1 MARYQIIFSYDG
13 THFHGSQRQAATRT
27 TQLEME
33 KALKKIG
40 WQGKSILLAGRTD
53 SGTHAS
59 GQVAAFDLP
68 WKYGTD
74 RLQAALN
81 SHLPDDIAVKYVSMV
96 ADDFH
101 PRFDAR
107 SRCYRYRLFC
117 SDVREPLRE
126 RYAWRVWPPVR
137 KLNSLAGFLKGS
149 HDFILFGTPPKPGG
163 NSVRNIMNAAW
174 DQVGDEWEFIIQA
187 DAFLYRM
194 IRRLVFVQVAVGQGR
209 LEKGVLRRALADNQV
224 VREEVKKEIPAGL
237 APAAG
242 LTLEEVKYGN
252 ILSR

>member
-13 THFHGSQRQAATRT
+13 THFHGSQRQSATRT
-27 TQLEME
+27 IQLELE
-33 KALKKIG
+33 KTLKKIG

-81 SHLPDDIAVKYVSMV
+81 SHLPDDIAVRSVSIA

-107 SRCYRYRLFC
+107 SRRYRYRLFC
-117 SDVREPLRE
+117 SEVRDPLRE
-126 RYAWRVWPPVR
+126 RYAWKVWPPVTGMG
-137 KLNSLAGFLKGS
+137 SLAGILMGS
-149 HDFILFGTPPKPGG
+149 HDFSLFGTPPKPGG
-163 NSVRNIMNAAW
+163 NSVRNVMDATW
-174 DQVGDEWEFIIQA
+174 HQMDDEWEFIIQA

-194 IRRLVFVQVAVGQGR
+194 VRRLVFVQVAVGQGR
-209 LEKGVLRRALADNQV
+209 LEKDVFRRALSDDQN
-224 VREEVKKEIPAGL
+224 VRNGIKRELPAGL

-242 LTLEEVKYGN
+242 LNLEEVKYGN
-252 ILSR
+252 ILNK